1 MLIHFGGFAR
11 IATFRQSF
19 SLRYDEAWLIAMVC
33 GLLPAA
39 AMFCAA
45 TTTAAASQRP
55 APWAGEVQPRG
66 VAARL
71 LAAHNI
77 ERARVGVPPLQW
89 DARLAQAAGSY
100 GPALARLGRLQ
111 HSPRESRLGQREN
124 LWMGARG
131 LFSPEQM
138 VGLWLDERKFFRSGI
153 FPFVSTSGNWHH
165 VAHYTQMIWPTTTRV
180 GCAIY
185 SSGRTDY
192 LICRYSPP
200 GNVDGRRV

>member
-1 MLIHFGGFAR
+1 MMREML
-11 IATFRQSF
+11 T
-19 SLRYDEAWLIAMVC
+19 
-33 GLLPAA
+33 AA
-39 AMFCAA
+39 AIFSGA
-45 TTTAAASQRP
+45 TTTAVTAQRP
-55 APWAGEVQPRG
+55 PPWAGEVQPRG

-153 FPFVSTSGNWHH
+153 FPFV
-165 VAHYTQMIWPTTTRV
+165 
-180 GCAIY
+180 
-185 SSGRTDY
+185 
-192 LICRYSPP
+192 
-200 GNVDGRRV
+200 